1 MYSYPSSVKR
11 WAAGGTKEE
20 FVVPGAYDAYRR
32 HYLASDP
39 RSGEFGGAVRWPA
52 GRSVDLYLTKPFF
65 DAARIIVPTLVIRGD
80 SDTYATREDNQLL
93 MNALGSAVKEYVEI
107 PI

>member
-1 MYSYPSSVKR
+1 M
-11 WAAGGTKEE
+11 
-20 FVVPGAYDAYRR
+20 
-32 HYLASDP
+32 
-39 RSGEFGGAVRWPA
+39 
-52 GRSVDLYLTKPFF
+52 DLYLTKPFF

-107 PI
+107 PNSGHYLQFEKANLQFYQAVQTFLDGKK